1 MHRTAETFTQV
12 MALQEPLPL
21 ARYQRSVALDLE
33 DARDSVAQ
41 IYCPH
46 RLAFAG
52 QSRTVELRHHHARLA
67 ATSINYM
74 DYGGDLLI
82 EPGYIERFFLFMAPL
97 SGSVRLNPGSPREVI
112 ATPGSAVLA
121 NPTDYTRI
129 AWSADCRQ
137 IVLTID
143 RAAIERC
150 LATLL
155 QRNLREPVL
164 FRGAI
169 DGSDDK
175 GASLWRSIRFLV
187 QELDASGSGL
197 RDKATASHF
206 ENTLASMF
214 LHTWKNNY
222 SDALSAGENRIA
234 PRHVR
239 RVEDFIAENA
249 HLPLRLET
257 LVEVSGVSAT
267 ALFEGFRRFRQT
279 TPMTALRDYR
289 MQRAHEDIESGG
301 PGNSVTSV
309 ATRWGFYHLGR
320 FAADYKRR
328 YGVSPSEALSRS
340 S

>member
-1 MHRTAETFTQV
+1 
-12 MALQEPLPL
+12 MALQESLPL
-21 ARYQRSVALDLE
+21 AKYQRSLSVDLD

-46 RLAFAG
+46 KLDFAG
-52 QSRTVELRHHHARLA
+52 SSRTVALRHHHARLA
-67 ATSINYM
+67 ATSVNYM

-82 EPGYIERFFLFMAPL
+82 EPGYLERFFLFMAPL
-97 SGSVRLNPGSPREVI
+97 SGSVRLNPGTAREVV
-112 ATPGSAVLA
+112 AGPGSAILA
-121 NPTDYTRI
+121 NPTDYTRMG
-129 AWSADCRQ
+129 WSADCRQ

-143 RAAIERC
+143 RTAVERS

-155 QRNLREPVL
+155 QRNLRDPVL
-164 FRGAI
+164 FHGTI
-169 DGSDDK
+169 DRSDDK
-175 GASLWRSIRFLV
+175 GAALWRAIRFLV
-187 QELDASGSGL
+187 QELDESTSGL
-197 RDKATASHF
+197 SDKTTAGYF
-206 ENTLASMF
+206 ENTLVAMF
-214 LHTWKNNY
+214 LRNWNNNY
-222 SDALSAGENRIA
+222 SEALEASANRIA

-239 RVEDFIAENA
+239 RVEEFIEANA

-289 MQRAHEDIESGG
+289 MLRAHGDLTGG
-301 PGNSVTSV
+301 GAGDTVTSI

-320 FAADYKRR
+320 FAADYKSRF
-328 YGVSPSEALSRS
+328 GQSPSEALSRS